1 MATLDPTA
9 QILASDDVP
18 FTTLSR
24 HFDLALNARGGR
36 TFNLRLAG
44 RRLRIRVVGDAWAQI
59 VASAMGHLQE
69 CGDQSV
75 PPDITIDVWDIRA
88 SGLPAASRPAL
99 DPSVPSI
106 LMKTSAD
113 GRYVGE
119 ERHHGMTWLCRSENR
134 IVGFTECA
142 SRLNLDERARP
153 FHKMLS
159 AWLEDHGVQ
168 FIHSGLI
175 RECEKGILF
184 VGNGGAGKSTSSIS
198 CLRAGMKYLGDD
210 FIGLGMDDGRFV
222 GHGLYASCLLDE
234 HHLRRFPDLAT
245 LGHRPNHA
253 YEHKCVL
260 YLAETFADCMC
271 ELSAIDAIVLPRV
284 VDSESTTYRRASSAD
299 TLKAIAPTSV
309 MYLTRPTRVAFER
322 LVDLVRCTPG
332 YWLELGRQ
340 IDLIPGAVRA
350 LAESLH
356 DERRGPGPHA
366 AHETPS
372 TLTTEA

>member
-1 MATLDPTA
+1 MATPDPTD

-18 FTTLSR
+18 FADLSR
-24 HFDLALNARGGR
+24 HFDQALGAGGGH
-36 TFNLRLAG
+36 TFDLRIAG

-59 VASAMGHLQE
+59 VSRAMGHLQTRN
-69 CGDQSV
+69 DQGI
-75 PPDITIDVWDIRA
+75 PPDITIDALDIRA
-88 SGLPAASRPAL
+88 SGLPGVSRPAFA
-99 DPSVPSI
+99 PSAPPI

-113 GRYVGE
+113 GRYIGE
-119 ERHHGMTWLCRSENR
+119 ERHHGATWLSRSESR

-175 RECEKGILF
+175 REREKGILF

-210 FIGLGMDDGRFV
+210 FIGLGVDEGRFV
-222 GHGLYASCLLDE
+222 GYGLYASCLLNE
-234 HHLRRFPDLAT
+234 HHLQRFPDLAA
-245 LGHRPNHA
+245 LGLRPNHA
-253 YEHKCVL
+253 HEHKCVL
-260 YLAETFADCMC
+260 YLADAFADRIC
-271 ELSAIDAIVLPRV
+271 ERSEIDAIALPRV
-284 VDSESTTYRRASSAD
+284 VDSESTTFRRASPAD

-309 MYLTRPTRVAFER
+309 MYLTRPTRAAFER
-322 LVDLVRCTPG
+322 LVDLVQRTPG
-332 YWLELGRQ
+332 YWLELGRRV
-340 IDLIPGAVRA
+340 DLIPDAVHA

-356 DERRGPGPHA
+356 DQRGEPGTHA
-366 AHETPS
+366 TQTPS
-372 TLTTEA
+372 IQSTEA